1 VKRWYYIVLAGL
13 GLLGIVYVYL
23 HRQELGLTT
32 PHGFGSGDASN
43 SGLVASSSR
52 PAQITWQTVDRTAD
66 GFRVEMPI
74 DTREIQI
81 PAYNQSGG
89 TDQVNMIYSNPSSDT
104 TFSVAW
110 ADDPPVIRAGG
121 RNPDRI
127 LDMARDEA
135 LARTQTSLVTETNS
149 TPGGYPARDIL
160 ARNVGGGVMDFRL
173 ISAGQRLY
181 MMIAAFPSTSAR
193 REQDVARFFNS
204 LTLTDSPRIPR
215 TLPLAPAR
223 NN

>member
-13 GLLGIVYVYL
+13 GILGIVYVYL

-149 TPGGYPARDIL
+149 TPGGYPARDL
-160 ARNVGGGVMDFRL
+160 CRPASLYDDRRL
-173 ISAGQRLY
+173 PLDERAPR
-181 MMIAAFPSTSAR
+181 AR
-193 REQDVARFFNS
+193 RGALLQLPHTHRFPAHPQDPAFGARQKQ
-204 LTLTDSPRIPR
+204 LGPVHTTGRK
-215 TLPLAPAR
+215 AG
-223 NN
+223 